1 MTETYKQKIAK
12 ENTINV
18 RVEERVFKRIYAI
31 SREYDTTMSDVTR
44 LCIDLAVNQVE
55 EIMKK
60 THALKYNA
68 KL

>member
-1 MTETYKQKIAK
+1 MTETYKQKMVK

-18 RVEERVFKRIYAI
+18 RVEERVFKHIYAI
-31 SREYDTTMSDVTR
+31 GREYDTTMSDVVR

-55 EIMKK
+55 DIMKQ